1 MFCADSTIKSCSNQF
16 LPDFQESLSQSLLD
30 KLNKFSFAEERILR
44 NVTIRKSPTGNLGL
58 QITEGSDGKVYVQS
72 VIFGGP
78 AYLTGDIKTGDQII
92 AVNGHNIQMLKYE
105 DALNVLKNNT
115 GNSVKFLLSRLCDNN
130 NNADSKL
137 SRNNIN
143 KYKRLS
149 SYQCNYNNNHHN
161 HNNNN
166 NMDDDNNQIEKHVI
180 ENCRDLLNIEK
191 YHKNI
196 TEVPYL
202 KHIRYNEI
210 DNIIEN
216 KFININNKIN
226 NISNSCTEMDVNNRA
241 IIVDMIPK
249 RSHLVENNFN
259 NDIDTTKELLMRP
272 ITLPRSLG
280 LSRKWRGPVKYP
292 VTPIK
297 KVGNNDNDFDG
308 GGGTTSDEEQVF
320 I

>member
-1 MFCADSTIKSCSNQF
+1 M
-16 LPDFQESLSQSLLD
+16 D
-30 KLNKFSFAEERILR
+30 KLNKFSFAEERSLR
-44 NVTIRKSPTGNLGL
+44 NVTIRKSPRGNLGL

-92 AVNGHNIQMLKYE
+92 AVNGRNIQMLKYE
-105 DALNVLKNNT
+105 DALNILKNT
-115 GNSVKFLLSRLCDNN
+115 GDSIRFLLSRLCDNTTE
-130 NNADSKL
+130 SKM
-137 SRNNIN
+137 SRNNRN

-149 SYQCNYNNNHHN
+149 SYQCNYNNNI
-161 HNNNN
+161 NNNN
-166 NMDDDNNQIEKHVI
+166 NLDDDNNQIEKHVI

-191 YHKNI
+191 YNKNI

-210 DNIIEN
+210 DADNN
-216 KFININNKIN
+216 KFININKKKKK
-226 NISNSCTEMDVNNRA
+226 NISNSCTEIDSNNRA

-249 RSHLVENNFN
+249 SHLVIQENINEMN
-259 NDIDTTKELLMRP
+259 TRDLLRP

-297 KVGNNDNDFDG
+297 KNGNDNDFD
-308 GGGTTSDEEQVF
+308 GTTSDEEQVF